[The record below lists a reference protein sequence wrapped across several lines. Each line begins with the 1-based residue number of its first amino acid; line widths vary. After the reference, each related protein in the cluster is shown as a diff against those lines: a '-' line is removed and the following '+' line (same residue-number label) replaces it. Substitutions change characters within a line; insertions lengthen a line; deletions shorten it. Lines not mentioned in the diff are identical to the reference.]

1 MDILQ
6 QHEKF
11 EIEVLD
17 LLHRSR
23 ILDPLVFGGGT
34 MLRLCHE
41 LNRYSVD
48 LDFWFIKEVQETEF
62 FANAKQLL
70 AKNYELTDSQIKN
83 FSMILELRSTTYPKR
98 LKIEIRRKKTD
109 MDFQESIAFSRFST
123 HQVLIKALTLEQS
136 MKNKVSAF
144 LDRGEIRDSFDI
156 EFLLR
161 RGIELPHLDQDSLE
175 RFQNKLNKFK
185 QTDFKVKLGSILEQ
199 DMRRYYISR
208 GFAYLQ
214 EKLRSL

>member
-6 QHEKF
+6 QHEIF

-109 MDFQESIAFSRFST
+109 MDFQES
-123 HQVLIKALTLEQS
+123 
-136 MKNKVSAF
+136 
-144 LDRGEIRDSFDI
+144 
-156 EFLLR
+156 
-161 RGIELPHLDQDSLE
+161 LDQDSLE

-185 QTDFKVKLGSILEQ
+185 QTDFKVKLYIGAGHAQIL
-199 DMRRYYISR
+199 YFSGICLLA
-208 GFAYLQ
+208 GKTAVP
-214 EKLRSL
+214 LR

>member
-6 QHEKF
+6 QHEIF

-23 ILDPLVFGGGT
+23 VLDPLVFGGGT

-48 LDFWFIKEVQETEF
+48 LDFWFIKQVQEEDF
-62 FANAKQLL
+62 FANAKQVLE
-70 AKNYELTDSQIKN
+70 KDYDLTDSQIKY
-83 FSMILELRSTTYPKR
+83 FSIILEVRAPTYPKR
-98 LKIEIRRKKTD
+98 LKIEIRRNMAD
-109 MDFQESIAFSRFST
+109 MDFQENIAFSWFST
-123 HQVLIKALTLEQS
+123 HQVLVKALTLEQS

-144 LDRGEIRDSFDI
+144 LDRGEIRDCFDI

-161 RGIELPHLDQDSLE
+161 RGIELPYLDQDSLQK
-175 RFQNKLNKFK
+175 FQKKLNKFK
-185 QTDFKVKLGSILEQ
+185 QTDFKVKLGSILEA
-199 DMRRYYISR
+199 DMRRYYISQ
-208 GFAYLQ
+208 GFDYLK

>member
-6 QHEKF
+6 QHEIF

-23 ILDPLVFGGGT
+23 VLDPLVFGGGT

-48 LDFWFIKEVQETEF
+48 LDFWFIKQVQEENF
-62 FANAKQLL
+62 FANAKQVLE
-70 AKNYELTDSQIKN
+70 KDYDLTDSQIKY
-83 FSMILELRSTTYPKR
+83 FSIILEVRAPTYPKR
-98 LKIEIRRKKTD
+98 LKIEIRRNMTD
-109 MDFQESIAFSRFST
+109 MDFQENIAFSRFST
-123 HQVLIKALTLEQS
+123 HQVLVKALTLEQS

-144 LDRGEIRDSFDI
+144 LDRGEIRDCFDI

-161 RGIELPHLDQDSLE
+161 RGIELPYLDQDSLQK
-175 RFQNKLNKFK
+175 FQKKLNKFK
-185 QTDFKVKLGSILEQ
+185 QTDFKVKLGSILEA
-199 DMRRYYISR
+199 DMRRYYISQ
-208 GFAYLQ
+208 GFDYLK